1 MRERVLITGASGF
14 AGFHI
19 IEEALHNNLEV
30 YAAVRKKSKTDHL
43 KHLDIKFVNLDYRD
57 LTALKQQLIDIKPAY
72 IIHAAGVTA
81 AKSQAAYNYINA
93 THTFNLATVAMQA
106 GINLKKFVL
115 IGSLAALGP
124 LKTLVGSI
132 NENTSPKP
140 VTAYGRSKL
149 LAEEQLKTVEGLS
162 YTILRPT
169 AIYGPRDTGIFLFF
183 KQLTRGLEPYLG
195 RVEQKLTFI
204 YVKDVAKATIKSL
217 YDGNNATYN
226 LSDGNFYSKY
236 ELANLA
242 KEALSLK
249 TFKFH
254 LPVIFVKIVAIVSE
268 KVSSLSNKAAIVN
281 REKLNEL
288 MAVNWSVDIEKAK
301 SELGFYPAY
310 NLKTGL
316 IETLKWYRA
325 NDWL

>member
-19 IEEALHNNLEV
+19 IEEALNNNLEV
-30 YAAVRKKSKTDHL
+30 YAAIRKTSQTDHL
-43 KHLDIKFVNLDYRD
+43 KNLGINFVILDYRD
-57 LTALKQQLIDIKPAY
+57 LTALKQQLADIKPDY

-93 THTFNLATVAMQA
+93 THTFNLASAAVQA

-115 IGSLAALGP
+115 ISSLAALGP
-124 LKTLVGSI
+124 LKTLVGTIS
-132 NENTSPKP
+132 ETTKPKP

-149 LAEEQLKTVEGLS
+149 LAEEQLKTIDGLS

-169 AIYGPRDTGIFLFF
+169 AIYGPRDTGIFIFF
-183 KQLTRGLEPYLG
+183 KQLTRGLEPYMG
-195 RVEQKLTFI
+195 KAEQKLTFI
-204 YVKDVAKATIKSL
+204 YVKDVAKAAIKSL
-217 YDGNNATYN
+217 YDGNNTDYN

-254 LPVIFVKIVAIVSE
+254 LPVIFVKTIAFVSE
-268 KVSSLSNKAAIVN
+268 KVSSLSNKAAIIN
-281 REKLNEL
+281 MEKLNEL
-288 MAVNWSVDIEKAK
+288 MAVNWSVDTEKAK
-301 SELGFYPAY
+301 SQLGFYPAY
-310 NLKTGL
+310 NLQTGL

>member
-19 IEEALHNNLEV
+19 IEEALHNNFEV
-30 YAAVRKKSKTDHL
+30 YAAVRKSSKIDHL
-43 KHLDIKFVNLDYRD
+43 IHLDIRFVHLSYRD
-57 LTALKQQLIDIKPAY
+57 LPVLKQQLADIKPDY

-81 AKSQAAYNYINA
+81 ARSQAEYDYINS
-93 THTFNLATVAMQA
+93 TYTLNLATAAVQA
-106 GINLKKFVL
+106 GVNLKKFVL
-115 IGSLAALGP
+115 ISSLAALGP

-132 NENTSPKP
+132 NERTKPKP

-149 LAEEQLKTVEGLS
+149 LAEEQLRTVENLS

-169 AIYGPRDTGIFLFF
+169 AIYGPRDTGIFIFF
-183 KQLTRGLEPYLG
+183 KQLVRGIEPYMG
-195 RVEQKLTFI
+195 KAEQKLTFI
-204 YVKDVAKATIKSL
+204 YVKDVAKAAIKSL
-217 YDGNNATYN
+217 YSGDVTDYN

-236 ELANLA
+236 ELGNLA

-254 LPVIFVKIVAIVSE
+254 LPVILIKIIASISE
-268 KVSSLSNKAAIVN
+268 KVSSLSNKAAILN
-281 REKLNEL
+281 TEKLNEL

>member
-1 MRERVLITGASGF
+1 MREKVLITGASGF

-19 IEEALHNNLEV
+19 IEEALHNNFEV
-30 YAAVRKKSKTDHL
+30 YAAVRKSSKTDHL
-43 KHLDIKFVNLDYRD
+43 KNLDIKFVNLNYRD
-57 LTALKQQLIDIKPAY
+57 LTALKQLLADIKPHY

-93 THTFNLATVAMQA
+93 THTFNLASAAVQA
-106 GINLKKFVL
+106 GINLKKFVF
-115 IGSLAALGP
+115 ISSLAALGP
-124 LKTLVGSI
+124 LKTLSGAISETI
-132 NENTSPKP
+132 KPNP

-149 LAEEQLKTVEGLS
+149 LAEEQLRTVENLN

-169 AIYGPRDTGIFLFF
+169 AIYGPRDTGIFIFF
-183 KQLTRGLEPYLG
+183 KQLTRGLEPYMG
-195 RVEQKLTFI
+195 KADQKLTFI
-204 YVKDVAKATIKSL
+204 YVKDVAKASIKSL
-217 YDGNNATYN
+217 YDGNNTDYN
-226 LSDGNFYSKY
+226 LSDGNYYSKY

-254 LPVIFVKIVAIVSE
+254 LPVIFVKIIALVSE
-268 KVSSLSNKAAIVN
+268 KVSSLSNKAAIIN
-281 REKLNEL
+281 MEKLNEL

-301 SELGFYPAY
+301 SHLGFYPTY
-310 NLKTGL
+310 NLQTGL